1 MLSPCCPARLLPLR
15 GYILCVCVSCRSV
28 PLETSRPGTS
38 TSRPS
43 LCCPARPLMWTLVE
57 RGPSELSQLRISSRN
72 NISSYTTSTK
82 KQGTKIYL
90 YLHPACNIT
99 TCSVASAIKLGKKQ
113 QLGKQNK
120 TLICLARQVLFCAES
135 LQCYSP
141 LFNKVTGQVEV
152 LACWARKL

>member
-1 MLSPCCPARLLPLR
+1 M
-15 GYILCVCVSCRSV
+15 

-43 LCCPARPLMWTLVE
+43 PCCPARPLMWTLVE
-57 RGPSELSQLRISSRN
+57 RGPSELGQLRTSSRN

-82 KQGTKIYL
+82 KQGKKIYL

-99 TCSVASAIKLGKKQ
+99 TCSVASEIELGKKQ
-113 QLGKQNK
+113 KLGKHNK
-120 TLICLARQVLFCAES
+120 TLICLAQQVLFCTES

-141 LFNKVTGQVEV
+141 LFNRVAGQVEKI
-152 LACWARKL
+152 ACRASKL